1 MKEPKGGQAAIS
13 MIRRL
18 QTAYDDILISEADQK
33 VSRGAIIAATSLHAV
48 GLVKIV
54 ASVLVATQG
63 PDDARKAWPLLQ
75 QQMVEEVERAIS
87 EHEANTKADYT
98 PPL

>member
-33 VSRGAIIAATSLHAV
+33 VSPPAIIAATSLFAV
-48 GLVKIV
+48 ELVKIV
-54 ASVLVATQG
+54 ASTLVVTNG
-63 PDDARKAWPLLQ
+63 PDDARKAWIMLK
-75 QQMVEEVERAIS
+75 QQMIEGIEKEIS